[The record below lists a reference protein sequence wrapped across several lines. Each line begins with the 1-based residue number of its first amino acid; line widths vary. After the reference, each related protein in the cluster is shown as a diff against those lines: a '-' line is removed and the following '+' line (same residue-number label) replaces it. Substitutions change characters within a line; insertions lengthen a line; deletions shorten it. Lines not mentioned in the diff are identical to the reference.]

1 MAGAAR
7 IQTRTISH
15 TGSELGEEY
24 VSLLANQTSP
34 QRESAVIS
42 FEVPR
47 KYESLTFDGE
57 THSTKFVPRTMEQKA
72 SDGTTTV
79 PVDAKIQPV
88 AGEEDVADQVHPV
101 AVVVDTTA
109 GTELEVVSADY
120 AANTVEVASAPALDN
135 VLKVYPILAE
145 GTVKMQ
151 GVNQFGQVEGAVNK
165 WSLPIYRFHDFNQ
178 DEAGFE
184 INLQGRMQWGRNET
198 LEILVDS
205 PHAVVWEDVD
215 YPGAFVSTLE
225 QRVDIEL

>member
-1 MAGAAR
+1 MAEK

-15 TGSELGEEY
+15 TGSELGAEY
-24 VSLLANQTSP
+24 VSLLSNQISP

-57 THSTKFVPRTMEQKA
+57 AHSTKFVPRTMESVD

-79 PVDAKIQPV
+79 PVSSKIQPV
-88 AGEEDVADQVHPV
+88 AGEEDVEDQVYPV

-109 GTELEVVSADY
+109 GAQIDVVSADY
-120 AANTVEVASAPALDN
+120 AANTVELESAPASGN

-184 INLQGRMQWGRNET
+184 INLQGRVNWGRNET

-205 PHAVVWEDVD
+205 PHQVVWEDAD
-215 YPGAFVSTLE
+215 YPDAFVSTLE
-225 QRVDIEL
+225 QRVNIEL